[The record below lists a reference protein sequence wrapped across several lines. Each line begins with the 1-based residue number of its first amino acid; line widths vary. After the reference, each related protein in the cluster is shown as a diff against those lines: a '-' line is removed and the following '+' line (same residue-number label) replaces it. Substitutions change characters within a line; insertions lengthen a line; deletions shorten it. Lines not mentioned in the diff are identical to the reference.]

1 MLPEE
6 LINTIKTPL
15 EAFSKKISNELFNM
29 ITIQANI
36 YANQHKGLYPPVT
49 NKEVIIVLSFLLL
62 SGYCKAP
69 WRELDWSTSFDTH
82 NESVSKSITRNRF
95 RAHFNNNVHIP
106 DNSWYWKWPIL
117 QNSIFI
123 WNSECKF

>member
-6 LINTIKTPL
+6 LNNTIKTPL
-15 EAFSKKISNELFNM
+15 EAFSKKTSDELFNM

-62 SGYCKAP
+62 SGYRKAP
-69 WRELDWSTSFDTH
+69 
-82 NESVSKSITRNRF
+82 
-95 RAHFNNNVHIP
+95 
-106 DNSWYWKWPIL
+106 
-117 QNSIFI
+117 
-123 WNSECKF
+123 